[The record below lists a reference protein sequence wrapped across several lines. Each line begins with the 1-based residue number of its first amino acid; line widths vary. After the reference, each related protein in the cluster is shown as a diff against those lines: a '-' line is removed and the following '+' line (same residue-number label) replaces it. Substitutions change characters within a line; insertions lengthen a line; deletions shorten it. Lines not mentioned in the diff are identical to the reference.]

1 MIKIFNV
8 LFTIFRLILIVAAT
22 CLTAYIIM
30 GMYDRLGKD
39 LTEAINVFIPF
50 VLLFFLF
57 LLNLALGQRGVT
69 MNIFYNITCTV
80 ALGVIVLMGLRSM
93 YDTNLIYNGKL
104 GYGINFVYF
113 SDCIQFI
120 KILLY
125 GLCIANVFLMFRIKP
140 KKIVK
145 QTEVEGV

>member
-57 LLNLALGQRGVT
+57 LLNLAYFGT
-69 MNIFYNITCTV
+69 MSGMIIYNVICSNFLTYSDLINITYIGSFASVTF
-80 ALGVIVLMGLRSM
+80 GM
-93 YDTNLIYNGKL
+93 
-104 GYGINFVYF
+104 
-113 SDCIQFI
+113 
-120 KILLY
+120 ILT
-125 GLCIANVFLMFRIKP
+125 AKH
-140 KKIVK
+140 
-145 QTEVEGV
+145 